1 MAADPPLL
9 SILLPTHNRADV
21 LPFAIRS
28 VLAQTVADF
37 ELLIVGD
44 GCTDDTAEVVAAFLA
59 VDPRICWFDLP
70 KAPSFGYANRNVA
83 LRAAR
88 GEMIGFVAHDDI
100 ISTDHFELLLA
111 ELENPGVHLVHG
123 GSAWIGSEGNIVP
136 TVFHLNDAAMLGEF
150 LAKRWNRVPA
160 TAFVHRRA
168 VFDRVGYWNETLPSG
183 ADMDFWGRIIQ
194 AHGVNS
200 LRVVDTVTTF
210 HFRAVWRTQDQQ
222 APDNEPLWKIL
233 HHQPGRLDPALKIAI
248 QPGETEQLAFW
259 TTITEH
265 KDAVLSIR
273 HALSLALQSF
283 AWDLELRVGAQRIDS
298 GAVDSLTTLHAKLKQ
313 QRNQTKRLRKK
324 LDEALAELAA
334 CKSTRSTPR
343 KPFWRRLWSKG

>member
-44 GCTDDTAEVVAAFLA
+44 GCTDGTAEVVASFLA
-59 VDPRICWFDLP
+59 VDPRIRWFDLP

-83 LRAAR
+83 LREAR

-100 ISTDHFELLLA
+100 ISADHFELLLA
-111 ELENPGVHLVHG
+111 EFDHPEVHLVHG

-136 TVFHLNDAAMLGEF
+136 TVFHLDDAVMLGEF

-160 TAFVHRRA
+160 TAFVHRRV

-183 ADMDFWGRIIQ
+183 ADMDFWGRIIH
-194 AHGVNS
+194 AHGLDS

-210 HFRAVWRTQDQQ
+210 HFRAVWRTQDQL

-233 HHQPGRLDPALKIAI
+233 HHQPGRLPPALKIAI
-248 QPGETEQLAFW
+248 QPGETEQSAFW
-259 TTITEH
+259 TKITGQQ
-265 KDAVLSIR
+265 DVVQSIR
-273 HALSLALQSF
+273 QALALALQSF
-283 AWDLELRVGAQRIDS
+283 AWELELRVGAQHLDP
-298 GAVDSLTTLHAKLKQ
+298 GAANSLTALHAKLEQ
-313 QRNQTKRLRKK
+313 QRNKTKRLRKQLNK
-324 LDEALAELAA
+324 ALAAQA
-334 CKSTRSTPR
+334 DCKEPR
-343 KPFWRRLWSKG
+343 KSFWRRLWSKG